1 MPLKRGYSHATFEA
15 NYQQLSKEGK
25 PHAQALAIA
34 YKAARESFWHKFPE
48 GAVPTWMIRSG
59 ESRLNPNLKRKNN
72 PIGETTPVLK
82 PGSMLAARGRASSAG
97 HKPNPCGCRKPNPSR
112 ESFALEIAEWC
123 GQNALDWSVYEKM
136 VDTFQAS
143 PKSYDGGDM
152 FDLYQDAIK
161 TKPRGKNP
169 VPPSKHVQRRDAAKL
184 YKNFTGHDALD
195 EVVIDKPELPDVMLV
210 VGDIDGIMYTTV
222 RDGVTEKY
230 VHQFKKSARPL
241 FCVSPDGTQIHLM
254 GGEYDFTE
262 RGIVDRS

>member
-1 MPLKRGYSHATFEA
+1 MALKRGYSHATFEA
-15 NYQQLSKEGK
+15 NYRQLSREGK

-34 YKAARESFWHKFPE
+34 YKAARESYWHKFPQ
-48 GAVPTWMIRSG
+48 GAVPAWMVRPG
-59 ESRLNPNLKRKNN
+59 ESRLNPTLKRK
-72 PIGETTPVLK
+72 
-82 PGSMLAARGRASSAG
+82 S
-97 HKPNPCGCRKPNPSR
+97 NPCGCLSKRKTNPSR
-112 ESFALEIAEWC
+112 ETFTLEIADWC
-123 GQNALDWSVYEKM
+123 GKNNLEFSVYEKM
-136 VDTFQAS
+136 VDTFQNS
-143 PKSYDGGDM
+143 PREYDGGEM
-152 FDLYQDAIK
+152 FDLYQDAMKK

-195 EVVIDKPELPDVMLV
+195 EVMIDKPELPDVMLV

-230 VHQFKKSARPL
+230 VHQFKKKARPL